1 MGASFVLRSGVK
13 ELATGKRISINGWN
27 YWRVEEAGSSLCDV
41 RAKFLEEVSNPGL
54 EYCA

>member
-1 MGASFVLRSGVK
+1 MLRSGVK